1 MALSGG
7 RARLLKLATSAH
19 SRRRLTPPPCMYQH
33 HCRRWGSSHRPI
45 AAGALDHVCV
55 CVENVEAAIR
65 WYNAVLGLELQ
76 HADAACFYPTDPTA
90 PAFLSSS
97 GGVAVAL
104 LPLAPRTAPIR
115 YVTLDVPSLA
125 TQFLKRTLQVLS
137 LSLSLSLCLSV
148 SVSVSVSLS
157 PCLPVSLPLSVS
169 LPPCLPVSLSLC
181 LSVDAGTTTAHTLQ

>member
-125 TQFLKRTLQVLS
+125 TQFLKRTLSPLPVTVTVS
-137 LSLSLSLCLSV
+137 LSFCLCLCV
-148 SVSVSVSLS
+148 CLPISLS
-157 PCLPVSLPLSVS
+157 PCLPASLCLSAS
-169 LPPCLPVSLSLC
+169 LPPCLSVSLSLC
-181 LSVDAGTTTAHTLQ
+181 